1 MQMSYNQ
8 MNMNMKMNV
17 IPVSLNVTHS
27 VPVCSVPFPKP
38 RKIKSGVRSLNQGRP
53 WPLKKQRGK
62 CICRAEL
69 SLSQDAPFAIAIG
82 ACMLNSLLFP
92 YVKDEQEQEDEE
104 NAAIGPT
111 DARFAVMTII
121 SFIPYFNW
129 LCVMAE
135 LYRSKGIYAPPTG
148 PSKISKSM
156 STATNSQF
164 LQRALRKVRR
174 IPGNRSCYL
183 GARVTFVSFVPVS
196 VPMYLKALI
205 HGDFAMAT
213 ELSSLFLFWTNLSL
227 SPEESWLPIASIVLC
242 IIHIQLE
249 ASIRNGDIDGFAFVN
264 EVAKR
269 LGLMSGSKDDH
280 YRRQRMHEGR
290 RHTNIN
296 LPSEKAQPRDEIRK
310 WRVPRKPSQDVERDD
325 VDDKME
331 H

>member
-17 IPVSLNVTHS
+17 IPVSVNVTHS

-148 PSKISKSM
+148 PSKISKTLFLS
-156 STATNSQF
+156 
-164 LQRALRKVRR
+164 LQRALWKVSR
-174 IPGNRSCYL
+174 IPGNRRCYL
-183 GARVTFVSFVPVS
+183 GARVTFVSFVP
-196 VPMYLKALI
+196 MTALLHHQI
-205 HGDFAMAT
+205 ALQIAACHDD
-213 ELSSLFLFWTNLSL
+213 LSSRETKDHHMSSDFGKNSPPQIQYSKSQRPWKKMEQRFWT
-227 SPEESWLPIASIVLC
+227 
-242 IIHIQLE
+242 
-249 ASIRNGDIDGFAFVN
+249 
-264 EVAKR
+264 
-269 LGLMSGSKDDH
+269 KDET
-280 YRRQRMHEGR
+280 Q
-290 RHTNIN
+290 
-296 LPSEKAQPRDEIRK
+296 
-310 WRVPRKPSQDVERDD
+310 
-325 VDDKME
+325 
-331 H
+331 

>member
-38 RKIKSGVRSLNQGRP
+38 KKIKSGVRSLSQGRP
-53 WPLKKQRGK
+53 WPLKKRRGK

-92 YVKDEQEQEDEE
+92 YVKDEQEQEEE
-104 NAAIGPT
+104 QNAAIGPT

-129 LCVMAE
+129 LSWIFAWMDTE
-135 LYRSKGIYAPPTG
+135 KPRYAVYAAVYLAPY
-148 PSKISKSM
+148 
-156 STATNSQF
+156 
-164 LQRALRKVRR
+164 LR
-174 IPGNRSCYL
+174 
-183 GARVTFVSFVPVS
+183 
-196 VPMYLKALI
+196 
-205 HGDFAMAT
+205 
-213 ELSSLFLFWTNLSL
+213 TNLSL

-249 ASIRNGDIDGFAFVN
+249 ASIRNGDIDGFAAFN

-269 LGLMSGSKDDH
+269 LGLISGSKDDH

-290 RHTNIN
+290 RPTNIN
-296 LPSEKAQPRDEIRK
+296 LPSEKAQPRDEIQK